1 MDSLRIAA
9 ATSLF
14 LSCAVHAFPPP
25 TAPRAGELLREK
37 KYPES
42 IAEYE
47 AYLKTNR
54 FDGSAWSNYAYA
66 QHMGGDL
73 EGSIKSGL
81 RALELGFRPETE
93 SYNIACAY
101 ALLGKTDEALM
112 WLEKAFDHRYADQQ
126 TLEGDDDLNSL
137 RTDPRFIA
145 LTGLKPSEEADPAK
159 RWAWDLDFLARRMK
173 QMHWDLY
180 ANIPK
185 DKFLAEIDALKSA
198 AASGLSEDRLRARL
212 SKLLASVGDGHTTL
226 AAYADG
232 EKSLHRIPLHLWT
245 FPDGVYVI
253 GAPETNKELVG
264 AKLTKIGA
272 MKADDASL
280 ALRQFCS
287 VDNEMGY
294 LYAIPARMVQ
304 PAALQEIGATGA
316 TVGSDIEYTFRFA
329 DGTEKP
335 VKLAPVAM
343 PRDGFGKSRLF
354 RKGYIYANADAK
366 APTPL
371 YQQDPEKPL
380 TLKYLDD
387 QRAVYFGFQAV
398 SGNEGESFKHVIE
411 SMNSLIEEK
420 SPDYLIIDMRLN
432 GGGNTGLVAPFIESV
447 IRNAKLNQPGKLFVI
462 IGRNTFSAAQNTVN
476 MLEKFTNATFV
487 GEPTGSR
494 PAFVGES
501 TYVLLPYS
509 KLRVHCSSRYWQVLD
524 STDHR
529 TWVQPQIAAEMT
541 FNDFAENRDPSMEAI
556 TRAIDSGRASQK
568 AQGK

>member
-1 MDSLRIAA
+1 MTNLRLAFASCITLLAA
-9 ATSLF
+9 A
-14 LSCAVHAFPPP
+14 AIAFPPP
-25 TAPRAGELLREK
+25 TAPRAGELLRAK
-37 KYPES
+37 KYAES

-47 AYLKTNR
+47 AYLKANR

-73 EGSIKSGL
+73 EGSIKSGQ
-81 RALELGFRPETE
+81 RAIELGFRPETE
-93 SYNIACAY
+93 SYNIACAF
-101 ALLGKTDEALM
+101 ALLGKTDNAIEWLTKAL
-112 WLEKAFDHRYADQQ
+112 ENKYADQE

-137 RTDPRFIA
+137 RSDPRFIA
-145 LTGLKPSEEADPAK
+145 LTGLKPPEQSDPTK
-159 RWAWDLDFLARRMK
+159 RWAWDFDFLARRMK

-180 ANIPK
+180 ANIPQ

-198 AASGLSEDRLRARL
+198 AANGLSEDRLRARL
-212 SKLLASVGDGHTTL
+212 SRLLASVGDGHTTL

-232 EKSLHRIPLHLWT
+232 EKSLNRIPLHLWS

-253 GAPETNKELVG
+253 GATEANKELVG
-264 AKLTKIGA
+264 AKLTKIGT
-272 MKADDASL
+272 MKADDAAL

-287 VDNEMGY
+287 VDNDMGY
-294 LYAIPARMVQ
+294 LYAVPARMVQ
-304 PAALQEIGATGA
+304 PAALQEIGAAAEG
-316 TVGSDIEYTFRFA
+316 DIEYTFRFT
-329 DGTEKP
+329 DGTERP
-335 VKLAPVAM
+335 IKLAPVAM

-354 RKGYIYANADAK
+354 RKGYVYANAGAK
-366 APTPL
+366 DPAPL
-371 YQQDPEKPL
+371 YQQDLEKPL
-380 TLKYLDD
+380 TLKYLED

-398 SGNEGESFKHVIE
+398 SGNEGEPFKQVIA
-411 SMNSLIEEK
+411 SLNSLIDEK
-420 SPDYLIIDMRLN
+420 APEYLIIDMRLN

-476 MLEKFTNATFV
+476 LLEKFTNATFV

-501 TYVLLPYS
+501 TFVLLPYS
-509 KLRVHCSSRYWQVLD
+509 KLRVHCSSRYWQILD

-529 TWVQPQIAAEMT
+529 TWVQPQIAAELT
-541 FNDFAENRDPSMEAI
+541 FKDFAENRDPCMESI
-556 TRAIDSGRASQK
+556 TRAIDSDRASQT

>member
-1 MDSLRIAA
+1 MQALKIAA
-9 ATSLF
+9 VSTFALLLCIPASAL
-14 LSCAVHAFPPP
+14 PPP
-25 TAPRAGELLREK
+25 TAPRAGELLRAK
-37 KYPES
+37 KYAES

-47 AYLKTNR
+47 AYLKANS

-73 EGSIKSGL
+73 EGSIKSGQ
-81 RALELGFRPETE
+81 RALDLGFRPATE

-101 ALLGKTDEALM
+101 ALLGKPDEAIQ
-112 WLEKAFDHRYADQQ
+112 WLTKAFEHRYADQE

-137 RTDPRFIA
+137 RSDPRFIA
-145 LTGLKPSEEADPAK
+145 LTGLKPPEEADAAK
-159 RWAWDLDFLARRMK
+159 RWAWDFDFLARRMK

-180 ANIPK
+180 SKIPQ

-198 AASGLSEDRLRARL
+198 AANGLSEDRLRARL
-212 SKLLASVGDGHTTL
+212 SRLLASVGDGHTTL

-232 EKSLHRIPLHLWT
+232 EKSLNRIPLHLWS

-253 GAPETNKELVG
+253 GATEANKELVG
-264 AKLTKIGA
+264 AKLTKIGT
-272 MKADDASL
+272 MKADDAAL

-287 VDNEMGY
+287 VDNDMGY
-294 LYAIPARMVQ
+294 LYAVPARMVQ
-304 PAALQEIGATGA
+304 PAALQEIGAAGE
-316 TVGSDIEYTFRFA
+316 GDIEYTFRFA
-329 DGTEKP
+329 DGVEKSI
-335 VKLAPVAM
+335 KLAPVAM
-343 PRDGFGKSRLF
+343 PRDGFGNSRLF
-354 RKGYIYANADAK
+354 RKGYTYANAGAT
-366 APTPL
+366 ASAPL
-371 YQQDPEKPL
+371 YQQDLEKPL
-380 TLKYLDD
+380 TLKYLEDE
-387 QRAVYFGFQAV
+387 RAVYFGFQAV
-398 SGNEGESFKHVIE
+398 SGNEGEPFKQVIA

-420 SPDYLIIDMRLN
+420 SPEYLIIDMRLN

-476 MLEKFTNATFV
+476 LLEKFTNATFV

-509 KLRVHCSSRYWQVLD
+509 KLRVHCSSRYWQILD

-541 FNDFAENRDPSMEAI
+541 FQDFAENRDPCMEAI
-556 TRAIDSGRASQK
+556 KRAIDADRASQT